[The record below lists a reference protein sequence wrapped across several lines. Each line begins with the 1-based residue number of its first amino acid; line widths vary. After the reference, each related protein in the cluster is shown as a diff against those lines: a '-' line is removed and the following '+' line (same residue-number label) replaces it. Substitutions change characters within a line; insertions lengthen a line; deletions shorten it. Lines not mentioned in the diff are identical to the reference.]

1 MNGDPAAEAASLAV
15 GTGVVDG
22 LSVEGIARRS
32 ARYALNPIWKRLGD
46 VRERYVE
53 LERRMLLGDSTP
65 AETSRYANEMAGL
78 KFAFDAIAPLVY
90 VGGEAL

>member
-1 MNGDPAAEAASLAV
+1 MSGDPAVEAARMAV
-15 GTGVVDG
+15 ATGLIDG
-22 LSVEGIARRS
+22 LANEGMAHRA
-32 ARYALNPIWKRLGD
+32 ARYALNPIWKKLGD

-53 LERRMLLGDSTP
+53 LESRMLLVDSTP

-90 VGGEAL
+90 AGEEAL